1 MQQNSY
7 SIFWFTAKD
16 LDSLQSWYNR
26 ASLCIAPDKYN
37 DFARNH
43 YRAVT
48 QWLLNPT
55 NGKWIL
61 IFDNANPDLK
71 FGNILPANVP
81 WGKIMFTS
89 RTKEISGEIKQQS
102 YEPVSIHMP
111 LLARDEALALFMSR
125 CANLKLTRAETLEV
139 YRFSSSLRYSP
150 LALTLASTHFQMYQR
165 VSDLTSAYRDSSDN
179 SEILIQRLTLL
190 LIEDSRM
197 NQRILLW
204 FFYLL
209 GRSSVSL
216 NLVNVCQRSRGR
228 LRNLQATT
236 DFLRTSNTGSAIS
249 HWVSV
254 GFLQRQTSPS
264 GPIFHIPCSVQNTI
278 EQDLAND
285 REQSENTLQLG
296 IRLVAAIHDGNGLQS
311 VEDVTKCIDTT
322 VAGFRNLCIA
332 ARDMAIILP
341 DDTGAYSQ
349 RAALYYIA
357 KTVEEGRILFKR
369 LFWRQ
374 WRSLFQYSK
383 PSCPAGEENVVIAVP
398 TFSFPDWLETQIQ
411 RNYDLEDLG
420 NEAVVRDALLAKLWN
435 DLKLAIL
442 LSGMGSA
449 WHGIRE
455 HVFDFAR
462 RKFHPDFSE
471 SQKTSFL
478 DFVDKGGAEGLHSA
492 LLKVR
497 DTGDFQ
503 QEATG
508 RINSEAMDD
517 MVRTICALSN
527 PYMLVL
533 SEEAIRQAIFKSL
546 EGTMYDVF
554 IEATGAMHD
563 TLFSLQQVVEAVL
576 EGPLGLPS
584 EGEGAR
590 QMVHFVV
597 STMGET
603 HLRQRCLTMT
613 EGFCEY
619 LDTAKVWIIANTCL
633 HLAHTVLE
641 ETMSVQDFDW
651 DWMCAIVEF
660 VREGVMPVEKTPG
673 RTGEVAGRR
682 MLYWLEEA
690 CNCRSA
696 WGARQDVPFYDF
708 RNQVQWEESC
718 VLMGAESRSWIL
730 S

>member
-7 SIFWFTAKD
+7 SIFWFAAKD

-37 DFARNH
+37 DFVRNH

-48 QWLLNPT
+48 QWLLNPA

-61 IFDNANPDLK
+61 IFDDANPELN
-71 FGNILPANVP
+71 FGDILPANVP

-89 RTKEISGEIKQQS
+89 RTKDILRETKQQI
-102 YEPVSIHMP
+102 YKPVFVQMP
-111 LLARDEALALFMSR
+111 LLASDEAVTLFMSR
-125 CANLKLTRAETLEV
+125 SANLKLTEAQRLEIS
-139 YRFSSSLRYSP
+139 RFISSLRYSP
-150 LALTLASTHFQMYQR
+150 LAVTLAGAHFQMYQR
-165 VSDLTSAYRDSSDN
+165 ISDLTSAYHGSSDN
-179 SEILIQRLTLL
+179 GNILIQRLTLL
-190 LIEDSRM
+190 LVEDSRM
-197 NQRILLW
+197 IQRILLW

-209 GRSSVSL
+209 GRSSVSM
-216 NLVNVCQRSRGR
+216 NLINICRNSRGY

-236 DFLRTSNTGSAIS
+236 EFLRTSNTGSAIN

-254 GFLQRQTSPS
+254 GFMQRETSPS
-264 GPIFHIPCSVQNTI
+264 GPIFHIPCSVQNAI

-285 REQSENTLQLG
+285 REQSESILKLG
-296 IRLVAAIHDGNGLQS
+296 LRLVTALHDGNGLQS
-311 VEDVTKCIDTT
+311 IEDVAKHIDMT

-332 ARDMAIILP
+332 ARDMSIIVP
-341 DDTGAYSQ
+341 DDTGAYLQ
-349 RAALYYIA
+349 RVALYYIG
-357 KTVEEGRILFKR
+357 KTVEEGRMLFKR

-374 WRSLFQYSK
+374 WRSSFQYSQRA
-383 PSCPAGEENVVIAVP
+383 CAAGEENIVIAVP
-398 TFSFPDWLETQIQ
+398 TFCYPDWLETQVQ
-411 RNYDLEDLG
+411 RNDDLEDLG
-420 NEAVVRDALLAKLWN
+420 NEAIVRDALLAKLWN
-435 DLKLAIL
+435 ELKLAIL
-442 LSGMGSA
+442 LCGMGSA

-455 HVFDFAR
+455 HIFDFAR
-462 RKFHPDFSE
+462 HNFHPDFSE
-471 SQKTSFL
+471 SQKTSFV
-478 DFVDKGGAEGLHSA
+478 DFIDKGGAEGLQSA
-492 LLKVR
+492 LLKV
-497 DTGDFQ
+497 TNTEKFQ

-517 MVRTICALSN
+517 IVRTICAVSH
-527 PYMLVL
+527 PYMSAL
-533 SEEAIRQAIFKSL
+533 SEEAVRQAISKSL
-546 EGTMYDVF
+546 EGTMYEMF
-554 IEATGAMHD
+554 GEASSAMDEALLSIQHI
-563 TLFSLQQVVEAVL
+563 VETVL

-597 STMGET
+597 STTGEA
-603 HLRQRCLTMT
+603 HIRQRCLTMT

-619 LDTAKVWIIANTCL
+619 LDTAKVWIIAKTCL
-633 HLAHTVLE
+633 HLAYTVLE
-641 ETMSVQDFDW
+641 SIGEFDW
-651 DWMCAIVEF
+651 DWVCAIIEF

-696 WGARQDVPFYDF
+696 WGARQDVPVYDF

-718 VLMGAESRSWIL
+718 VLMGAQSRSWIL